1 MTQKKYKCKLR
12 NCILCPYPYCLD
24 GDLKEDAD
32 EVIKV
37 HKQIQH
43 TKTDKER
50 KREAWRRWYQRN
62 TEAERLRGLINYRR
76 RTG

>member
-1 MTQKKYKCKLR
+1 MKHSCKRR
-12 NCILCPYPYCLD
+12 NCTLCPYPYCLD
-24 GDLKEDAD
+24 GDTKEEAD
-32 EVIKV
+32 EVIKT
-37 HKQIQH
+37 HRQIQR